1 MDVIDQ
7 QAAALDR
14 LPSFLSD
21 STQLQAL
28 MSALLAPAVE
38 LENSFQQMLQGRS
51 LEFAQGSQL
60 DDIGSLFLFPRSGR
74 SDDIYRLWLNARLFA
89 LRCAGRGD
97 DLIQIVQLL
106 DKLATTIDVF
116 SLVPSTAVVEVEGL
130 TIDASTLVEILRSAK
145 GAGIRLDL
153 VWTDPGLEPL
163 IFGDTLEAETDTVH
177 GIGDATDPSVGGTL
191 ASV

>member
-14 LPSFLSD
+14 LLSFLSD

-28 MSALLAPAVE
+28 MSALLAPAAE
-38 LENSFQQMLQGRS
+38 LENSFQQMINLRT
-51 LEFAQGSQL
+51 LALAEGSQL
-60 DDIGSLFLFPRSGR
+60 DDIGALFLFPRSGR
-74 SDDIYRLWLNARLFA
+74 NDDTYRLWLSARLLA
-89 LRCAGRGD
+89 LRSAGRGD

-106 DKLATTIDVF
+106 DKLATSIDVF
-116 SLVPSTAVVEVEGL
+116 SLVPSTAIVEVEGL

-153 VWTDPGLEPL
+153 VWSDPGLEPL
-163 IFGDTLEAETDTVH
+163 IFGDTAEAEADTVH
-177 GIGDATDPSVGGTL
+177 GIGDATDPSIGGTL
-191 ASV
+191 AAV